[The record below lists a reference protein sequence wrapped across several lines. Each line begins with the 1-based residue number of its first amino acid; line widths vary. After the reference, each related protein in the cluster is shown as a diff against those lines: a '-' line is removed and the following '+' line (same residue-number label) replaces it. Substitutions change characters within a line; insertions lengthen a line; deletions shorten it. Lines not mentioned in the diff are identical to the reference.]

1 MKARIEPGPING
13 TIHIPPS
20 KSITQRAYAAALLFA
35 GTTLIHNAGHSADEE
50 AAMHI
55 IQQLGATITH
65 ADNTHT
71 TIASQ
76 GIAPISSTINCG
88 ESGLAAR
95 LFAPIAALHH
105 QPLTITGFGSLT
117 RRPMEGFAETLTGL
131 GVSLPHF
138 TGYLPLTLQ
147 GPLKAQDIAVNTS
160 GSSQLLSGLLFA
172 LAAVATHPIT
182 ITVHGLQSKPYIDLT
197 LDVLLQFGRPITH
210 HNYRTFHID
219 PTLFTYEAT
228 RDFTVEGDWS
238 SASCLLVAGAIA
250 GEITIPNLRADSKQA
265 DRAIIEVLQQAGANI
280 ATNATGITTSRSY
293 LSAFEFDATN
303 CPDLFP
309 ALAALASFCNG
320 GSSIRGVH
328 RLFHKESNRV
338 ESITEMLWRYGV
350 TFSVEND
357 TLYIEGRERLQYC
370 YIDGYKDHRI
380 VMAAAVCALRAK
392 GTVTISCA
400 DAVSK
405 SYPDFFQHLQQCGVN
420 YEMS

>member
-35 GTTLIHNAGHSADEE
+35 STTLIRNAGHSADEE
-50 AAMHI
+50 AALHI
-55 IQQLGATITH
+55 IEQLGATITYGS
-65 ADNTHT
+65 NT
-71 TIASQ
+71 TIVSQ
-76 GIAPISSTINCG
+76 GIAPISNAINCG

-105 QPLTITGFGSLT
+105 QPLTITGYGSLT
-117 RRPMEGFAETLTGL
+117 RRPMEGFSETLTQL
-131 GVSLPHF
+131 GATLPHF
-138 TGYLPLTLQ
+138 TGYLPVTIH
-147 GPLKAQDIAVNTS
+147 GPLKAQDITVNTS

-172 LAAVATHPIT
+172 VAAIATQPIS

-197 LDVLLQFGRPITH
+197 LDVLAQFGRPITH
-210 HNYRTFHID
+210 KDYRLFRID
-219 PTLFTYEAT
+219 PASFTRLPT
-228 RDFTVEGDWS
+228 RDFTIESDWS
-238 SASCLLVAGAIA
+238 SASCMLVAGAIA
-250 GEITIPNLRADSKQA
+250 GEITIPNLHTNSKQA
-265 DRAIIEVLQQAGANI
+265 DRAVIEVLLQAGANMTI
-280 ATNATGITTSRSY
+280 TNESITTSRSA

-350 TFSVEND
+350 TFSVEDD

-380 VMAAAVCALRAK
+380 VMAAAICALRAK
-392 GTVTISCA
+392 GAVTITCA

-405 SYPDFFQHLQQCGVN
+405 SYPDFFRHLQQCGVI
-420 YEMS
+420 YEMM

>member
-1 MKARIEPGPING
+1 MKARIEPGAING

-50 AAMHI
+50 AALHI
-55 IQQLGATITH
+55 IQQLGATVVQG
-65 ADNTHT
+65 NNT
-71 TIASQ
+71 TITSQ
-76 GIAPISSTINCG
+76 GIAPTSDSINCG

-147 GPLKAQDIAVNTS
+147 GPLKAQDITVNTS

-172 LAAVATHPIT
+172 LAAVATQPIT
-182 ITVHGLQSKPYIDLT
+182 INVHGLQSKPYVDLT
-197 LDVLLQFGRPITH
+197 LDVLSQFGRTITH

-219 PTLFTYEAT
+219 PASFTHEST

-250 GEITIPNLRADSKQA
+250 GEVTIPNLHTNSKQA
-265 DRAIIEVLQQAGANI
+265 DRAIIEVLQQAGANLTTD
-280 ATNATGITTSRSY
+280 AAGITTSRSA

-303 CPDLFP
+303 SPDLFP

-350 TFSVEND
+350 TFSVED
-357 TLYIEGRERLQYC
+357 DCLYIEGRERLQYC

-405 SYPDFFQHLQQCGVN
+405 SYPDFFLHLQQCGVK
-420 YEMS
+420 YEMI